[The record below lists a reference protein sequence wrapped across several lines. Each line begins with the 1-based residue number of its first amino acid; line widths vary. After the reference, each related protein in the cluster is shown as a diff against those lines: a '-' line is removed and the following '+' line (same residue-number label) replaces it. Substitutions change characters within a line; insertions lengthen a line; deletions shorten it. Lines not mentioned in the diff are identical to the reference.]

1 MTHSLDTIIHFP
13 PLASVHPIGDPILGC
28 NVSLT
33 NEFTIVASSSSSAH
47 AINMTYAIEV
57 FVTLLPDGDN
67 VVFLDE
73 GRSIS
78 NGTSRQKI
86 TTVSTRDGP
95 DIGESIWLKRVSLSQ
110 YDIYANTK
118 DKSDNKTF
126 DLGANIT
133 WSRERFE
140 VYTAKGLHLNLHWV
154 NSIEASGRYNR
165 SLTNHSDINLAEG
178 HSNETFSVSTITSSN
193 MNRCY
198 NARASAINGSVI
210 VNEKK
215 DDKQSLSGCH
225 FPPRAFSFVV
235 TNVVGYW
242 TLNQGFDKCR

>member
-1 MTHSLDTIIHFP
+1 MFD
-13 PLASVHPIGDPILGC
+13 
-28 NVSLT
+28 
-33 NEFTIVASSSSSAH
+33 
-47 AINMTYAIEV
+47 
-57 FVTLLPDGDN
+57 TLLPDGDN

-86 TTVSTRDGP
+86 TTVSIRDGP
-95 DIGESIWLKRVSLSQ
+95 DIGESMWLKRVSLSQ

-140 VYTAKGLHLNLHWV
+140 VFTAKGLHLNLHWV
-154 NSIEASGRYNR
+154 NLIEASGRYNR

-198 NARASAINGSVI
+198 NARASAINGSII

-225 FPPRAFSFVV
+225 FPPSIFFCGHELCGLLDIESRF
-235 TNVVGYW
+235 
-242 TLNQGFDKCR
+242 